1 MHNQSTSICKGVL
14 DKSLVFPSQD
24 EKVLLSLTNK
34 ECLVIH
40 SLRRLRNKVHI
51 YSNTYYYDTSFNS
64 FNFDDYDRM
73 RDILKIILSNKEI
86 ALEYKG
92 NI

>member
-1 MHNQSTSICKGVL
+1 M
-14 DKSLVFPSQD
+14 
-24 EKVLLSLTNK
+24 
-34 ECLVIH
+34 
-40 SLRRLRNKVHI
+40 HI

-86 ALEYKG
+86 ALDCMG